1 MEYTT
6 FNSSKLEKHLTME
19 EVLHTLGYRWSS
31 EAQVYYSTDF
41 ELATLTPRQA
51 NALVKHIWVIDSN
64 FAK

>member
-1 MEYTT
+1 MLSTYNNPEID
-6 FNSSKLEKHLTME
+6 NQKEINQ
-19 EVLHTLGYRWSS
+19 VLYKLGYRWSS

-51 NALVKHIWVIDSN
+51 NALVKHIWIIDSN